1 MIPLSAQ
8 DRIDA
13 ERWRAF
19 CECADSHPGG
29 FDDGAG
35 EEYFTCDVR
44 IPNLDYRGYDSFTKA
59 IDAYIARKQEGG
71 K

>member
-1 MIPLSAQ
+1 MGSKFAQ
-8 DRIDA
+8 DSIDA

-19 CECADSHPGG
+19 CECAGFRFGG
-29 FDDGAG
+29 FCDVRG

-44 IPNLDYRGYDSFTKA
+44 IPNLDYRDCDSFADA
-59 IDAYIARKQEGG
+59 IDAYIVRKQEGG